1 MQIRSLQSNTLTI
14 DLSTY
19 GYPFSHDASGGF
31 LTFPPEANDERT
43 NFLYFGPDD
52 DVTTVEECATRC
64 YNLLAPAG
72 SWNSRDDAC
81 WCYFTEIGN
90 YCMEPCVQEVGVDFS
105 IEDFDNIGYCEKS
118 FCDETWYYDPA
129 YCDDV
134 LGFDS
139 AACDAKL
146 ASLSSGSTATEPDD
160 FSFYGYPYTMY
171 SSKGFQ
177 NYPPGF
183 GEDQLAFNFTDGVTD
198 AQSCANKCLL
208 EDASSGA
215 WNPRWETCWCYFS
228 QLEICMEPC
237 LEEEG
242 VEFSTSPFSDLSFC
256 EKSFCDVEWYYNSEY
271 CDEVHG
277 FDSAACNAKTAT
289 LIEEF
294 APSTPTNVNQP
305 DDFSLYGYP
314 YSMNASLGFQIYPPG
329 FGEDQLIFYSTDGV
343 TDALSCAVKCQEV
356 DALSGGWNPRWETCW
371 CYFSQVFICVEPCLE
386 EVGVEFSRNSNLDY
400 CEKSFCD
407 KEWYYND
414 YQEYCDV
421 EMTFDSDACSAKIAT
436 LIDKFTSSTI
446 PTNLNRPNDFSI
458 YGYPYSTD
466 SSEGYQSYPPG
477 YGEDQAYFNSTD
489 GITDALSCAA
499 KCQERDASSGA
510 WNSKYGSCWCYF
522 SRLEICK
529 EPCIEE
535 VGVEFSRTPLSDL
548 SFCEKSLCDVKWFY
562 YDYDDYCDVEVGFD
576 SAACDAKIATL
587 DEENISTTVPPLEV
601 ETDDDSTS
609 LWFYGYYRY
618 STDSFMGFQNYPPG
632 FGEDQLT
639 FNSTDGVTNAEACAA
654 KCHEKDASSG
664 SWNPKRETCW
674 CYFSQE
680 EICLEPCLRE
690 VGVEFSSTSFSDLRY
705 CEKSFCDEDWYYN
718 AEYCDVEKGFDSV
731 SCDAKI
737 ASLNDDFTTTTTTVP
752 PSETRSTSSTTS
764 SPEAEGDDS
773 VPAGLP
779 PPDNST
785 KAPTPETAVDKTAAG
800 SNAEEDPTKK
810 EGHGSAS
817 MEEGSEGFQSEE
829 SPINKEPEAN
839 SGSRHCALVG
849 DWRGSV
855 ALFMASST
863 LRFMIR

>member
-242 VEFSTSPFSDLSFC
+242 VEFSTSPF
-256 EKSFCDVEWYYNSEY
+256 
-271 CDEVHG
+271 
-277 FDSAACNAKTAT
+277 
-289 LIEEF
+289 
-294 APSTPTNVNQP
+294 
-305 DDFSLYGYP
+305 
-314 YSMNASLGFQIYPPG
+314 
-329 FGEDQLIFYSTDGV
+329 
-343 TDALSCAVKCQEV
+343 
-356 DALSGGWNPRWETCW
+356 
-371 CYFSQVFICVEPCLE
+371 
-386 EVGVEFSRNSNLDY
+386 
-400 CEKSFCD
+400 
-407 KEWYYND
+407 
-414 YQEYCDV
+414 
-421 EMTFDSDACSAKIAT
+421 
-436 LIDKFTSSTI
+436 
-446 PTNLNRPNDFSI
+446 
-458 YGYPYSTD
+458 
-466 SSEGYQSYPPG
+466 
-477 YGEDQAYFNSTD
+477 
-489 GITDALSCAA
+489 
-499 KCQERDASSGA
+499 
-510 WNSKYGSCWCYF
+510 
-522 SRLEICK
+522 
-529 EPCIEE
+529 
-535 VGVEFSRTPLSDL
+535 SDL

>member
-183 GEDQLAFNFTDGVTD
+183 GEDQLAFNFPDGVTD

-215 WNPRWETCWCYFS
+215 
-228 QLEICMEPC
+228 
-237 LEEEG
+237 
-242 VEFSTSPFSDLSFC
+242 
-256 EKSFCDVEWYYNSEY
+256 
-271 CDEVHG
+271 
-277 FDSAACNAKTAT
+277 
-289 LIEEF
+289 
-294 APSTPTNVNQP
+294 
-305 DDFSLYGYP
+305 
-314 YSMNASLGFQIYPPG
+314 
-329 FGEDQLIFYSTDGV
+329 
-343 TDALSCAVKCQEV
+343 
-356 DALSGGWNPRWETCW
+356 WNPRWETCW